1 MNRPHM
7 RLFSLLHP
15 LRSIAFYAV
24 LGLGSIAPAAHAADA
39 LNGKSIF
46 LNGPPAGGPACASC
60 HGPSPANNV
69 NGILAAANNPTVIS
83 NAFAQNLGG
92 MGSLFNGKLNASQI
106 ADLAAFIGNPN
117 VVAAPAATV
126 SPSTLTFS
134 GTIVGQTSGALEA
147 TLSNSGSAALN
158 IGSLS
163 ITGAAAA
170 DFLFAAGG
178 TCANGGVVAAG
189 ASCTVHAAFKPTATG
204 ARAAAVSI
212 THNATGGSSTI
223 ALNGTGN
230 AIPQASIAVSATS
243 LSFGSVLINTAST
256 AQGITVSNGGQTPL
270 NLTAI
275 SLSGANAAVFTLGGS
290 CSTSA
295 AVAAGASCSILV
307 QAKPTVAGN
316 FAATLNITSNA
327 SNGAAAISLSGTG
340 AAPLAVIA
348 ASPTAVA
355 FGNQTIGT
363 PATQTVTLTN
373 TGNIPAAFTSIAVS
387 GSPDIVIG
395 TGNTCGASLAAGAKC
410 AVPLVFTPSA
420 EASVTSSLAI
430 ASNAAAVQVGISGTG
445 TAKATAKPALSDT
458 GNIAFDDTQV
468 GKSSA
473 VHTTTLSNTGTEAL
487 KITSLLLGGAQP
499 GDFVLGGTCAT
510 NATVSPSG
518 SCTVESAFKPAAA
531 GARAASLLLVT
542 DAGAQFNLTL
552 GGNGV
557 AVVVTTPMLS
567 ITPQSFDFGAV
578 TIGGTAPTKRFT
590 LSNTGTSAVSLTSAT
605 FSGPFSG
612 VADSSGCPAL
622 PFVLQ
627 AGTSC
632 DLVVQYTPT
641 SAGTSNGNVII
652 QSSDAATKWTISFTG
667 QASAASAPTGGSGG
681 SGGTGATDGGAPQN
695 HGGGGCSAAE
705 SGSDPL
711 LVLMVLMA
719 LFVIV
724 WRRRQNKGGASLL

>member
-1 MNRPHM
+1 MNRPHT
-7 RLFSLLHP
+7 RLFSLLHQ
-15 LRSIAFYAV
+15 LRSITFYAV

-117 VVAAPAATV
+117 VTAAPAATV

-134 GTIVGQTSGALEA
+134 GTTLGQTSGALEA

-163 ITGAAAA
+163 ITGSAAG
-170 DFLFAAGG
+170 DFLFVGGG
-178 TCANGGVVAAG
+178 TCANGGAVAAG
-189 ASCTVHAAFKPTATG
+189 ASCTIHAAFKPTVVG
-204 ARAAAVSI
+204 ARAASISI

-230 AIPQASIAVSATS
+230 AVPQASIAVSANS
-243 LSFGSVLINTAST
+243 LSFGSVLLNTPST
-256 AQGITVSNGGQTPL
+256 AQGVTVSNSGQTAL

-275 SLSGANAAVFTLGGS
+275 SLSGTNASVFTLGGT
-290 CSTSA
+290 CSTQA

-307 QAKPTVAGN
+307 QANPTSAGN
-316 FAATLNITSNA
+316 FSASLNITSNA
-327 SNGAAAISLSGTG
+327 SNGAAAISLSATG
-340 AAPLAVIA
+340 AAPLAVVA

-373 TGNIPAAFTSIAVS
+373 TGNIAATFTSIAVS
-387 GSPDIVIG
+387 GSSDIAIG
-395 TGNTCGASLAAGAKC
+395 TGNTCGASLAPGAKC
-410 AVPLVFTPSA
+410 AVPLVFNPSA
-420 EASVTSSLAI
+420 AAAVTASLAI

-445 TAKATAKPALSDT
+445 TAKATAKPGLSDS
-458 GNIAFDDTQV
+458 GSIAFDDTQV

-473 VHTTTLSNTGTEAL
+473 VHTTTLSNTGTAAL
-487 KITSLLLGGAQP
+487 KITSLVLGGAQP

-510 NATVSPSG
+510 NATVNPSG
-518 SCTVESAFKPAAA
+518 SCTVESSFKPSAA

-542 DAGAQFNLTL
+542 DAGAQFNLAL
-552 GGNGV
+552 AGNGI
-557 AVVVTTPMLS
+557 AVVVSTPMLS

-612 VADSSGCPAL
+612 VADSSGCPVL
-622 PFVLQ
+622 PFSLQ

-632 DLVVQYTPT
+632 DLVVQYLPV
-641 SAGTSNGNVII
+641 SAGTSNGNVVI
-652 QSSDAATKWTISFTG
+652 QSSDAATKWTISFSG
-667 QASAASAPTGGSGG
+667 EASVATPVNSGG
-681 SGGTGATDGGAPQN
+681 SGATDGSAPQN

-705 SGSDPL
+705 SGNDPL
-711 LVLMVLMA
+711 LVLMVFMA
-719 LFVIV
+719 LLVIV
-724 WRRRQNKGGASLL
+724 WRRRQAKAGVSPR